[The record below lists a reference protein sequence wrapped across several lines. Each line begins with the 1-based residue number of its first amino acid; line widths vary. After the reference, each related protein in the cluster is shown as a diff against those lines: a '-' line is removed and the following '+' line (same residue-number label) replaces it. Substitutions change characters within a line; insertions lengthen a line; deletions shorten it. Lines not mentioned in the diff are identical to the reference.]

1 MKKKFKLVVIAL
13 LFTNISFINAAG
25 LLTFDASNW
34 LTAIDQLYSSYDMVM
49 NTLKQIEQGYQ
60 QFQFYLEQAKSWD
73 LENISWD
80 GDLDFRDEIKSVTNR
95 VNKQITNIRKI
106 EEIFTTKQ
114 YSAGGMTF
122 TVADLVGAGDRDRDL
137 LDVMRN
143 VGNEMKNSWDQAAEA
158 LVNELS
164 EDQKRAIWQKYG
176 ISPKNF
182 TYMQQKKQ
190 LLQGVA
196 DQFIVYALETSKA
209 IEEGSSEFLED
220 QAKTDLAVAD
230 AVVAEATN
238 GGEHTEKELL
248 QQNLVLSRELIKNIS
263 DLKLAVRQAA
273 GQTALQQA
281 LTDEKEMQEQQAAA
295 ALMME
300 TVDREMRDSMF

>member
-1 MKKKFKLVVIAL
+1 MKKISKFIIAL
-13 LFTNISFINAAG
+13 FISLNMVAFSFSAG
-25 LLTFDASNW
+25 TPVFDVSNL

-176 ISPKNF
+176 ISPINF

-190 LLQGVA
+190 LLQNVA
-196 DQFIVYALETSKA
+196 DQFIAYATAESEALEA
-209 IEEGSSEFLED
+209 
-220 QAKTDLAVAD
+220 QAEADVAVAD
-230 AVVAEATN
+230 AVVQEATN
-238 GGEHTEKELL
+238 GGEHTEKELM

>member
-1 MKKKFKLVVIAL
+1 MKKISKFIIAL
-13 LFTNISFINAAG
+13 FISLNMVAFSFSAG
-25 LLTFDASNW
+25 TPVFDVSNL

-176 ISPKNF
+176 ISPINF

-190 LLQGVA
+190 LLQNVA
-196 DQFIVYALETSKA
+196 DQFIAYATAESEALEA
-209 IEEGSSEFLED
+209 
-220 QAKTDLAVAD
+220 QAEADVAVAD
-230 AVVAEATN
+230 AVVQEATN

-248 QQNLVLSRELIKNIS
+248 QQNLVLFRELIKNIS

>member
-1 MKKKFKLVVIAL
+1 MKKISKFIIAL
-13 LFTNISFINAAG
+13 FISLNMVAFSFSIG
-25 LLTFDASNW
+25 TPVFDASNW
-34 LTAIDQLYSSYDMVM
+34 LTAIDSLYSSYDMVM

-73 LENISWD
+73 LDNISWD

-122 TVADLVGAGDRDRDL
+122 TVADLVGAGDRNRDL

-176 ISPKNF
+176 ISPINF

-190 LLQGVA
+190 VLQNVA
-196 DQFIVYALETSKA
+196 DQFIAYATAESEALEA
-209 IEEGSSEFLED
+209 
-220 QAKTDLAVAD
+220 QAEADVAVAD

-238 GGEHTEKELL
+238 GNEHTEKELL

>member
-34 LTAIDQLYSSYDMVM
+34 LTSIDHLYSSYDMVM

-60 QFQFYLEQAKSWD
+60 QFQFHLEQAKSWD
-73 LENISWD
+73 LDNISWD

-106 EEIFTTKQ
+106 EEIFTTTQ

-122 TVADLVGAGDRDRDL
+122 TVADLVGAGDKDKDL

-143 VGNEMKNSWDQAAEA
+143 VGSEIKNSWDQAAEA

-190 LLQGVA
+190 LVQNVA
-196 DQFIVYALETSKA
+196 DQFIAYATAESKVLE
-209 IEEGSSEFLED
+209 E
-220 QAKTDLAVAD
+220 QAAADLALAD
-230 AVVAEATN
+230 AVVQEATN

>member
-1 MKKKFKLVVIAL
+1 MKKISKFIIAL
-13 LFTNISFINAAG
+13 FISLNMVAFSFSAG
-25 LLTFDASNW
+25 TPVFDVSNL
-34 LTAIDQLYSSYDMVM
+34 LTAIEQLYSSYDMIM

-60 QFQFYLEQAKSWD
+60 QFQFHLEQAKSWD
-73 LENISWD
+73 LDNISWD

-137 LDVMRN
+137 LDVMKH

-176 ISPKNF
+176 ISPINF

-190 LLQGVA
+190 LLQNVA
-196 DQFIVYALETSKA
+196 DQFIAYATAESEALEA
-209 IEEGSSEFLED
+209 
-220 QAKTDLAVAD
+220 QAEADVAVAD

-238 GGEHTEKELL
+238 GNEHTEKELM
-248 QQNLVLSRELIKNIS
+248 QQILVLFRELIKNIS

>member
-34 LTAIDQLYSSYDMVM
+34 LTSIDHLYSSYDMVM

-73 LENISWD
+73 LDNISWD

-106 EEIFTTKQ
+106 EEIFTTTQ

-122 TVADLVGAGDRDRDL
+122 TVADLVGAGDKDKDL

-143 VGNEMKNSWDQAAEA
+143 VGSEIKNSWDQAAEA

-190 LLQGVA
+190 LVQNVA
-196 DQFIVYALETSKA
+196 DQFIAYATAESKVLE
-209 IEEGSSEFLED
+209 E
-220 QAKTDLAVAD
+220 QAAADLALAD
-230 AVVAEATN
+230 AVVQEATN

-281 LTDEKEMQEQQAAA
+281 VTDEKEMQEQQAAA

-300 TVDREMRDSMF
+300 TVEREMRDSMF

>member
-34 LTAIDQLYSSYDMVM
+34 IASIDQLYSSYDMVM

-73 LENISWD
+73 LDNISWD

-114 YSAGGMTF
+114 YSVGGMTF

-137 LDVMRN
+137 LDVMKHA
-143 VGNEMKNSWDQAAEA
+143 GNEIKNSWDQAAEA

-176 ISPKNF
+176 ISPINF

-190 LLQGVA
+190 LLQNVA
-196 DQFIVYALETSKA
+196 DQFIAYATAESEALEA
-209 IEEGSSEFLED
+209 
-220 QAKTDLAVAD
+220 QAEADVAVAD
-230 AVVAEATN
+230 AVVQEATN
-238 GGEHTEKELL
+238 GGEHTEKELM

>member
-1 MKKKFKLVVIAL
+1 MKKISKFIIAL
-13 LFTNISFINAAG
+13 FISLNMVAFSFSAG
-25 LLTFDASNW
+25 TPVFDVSNL
-34 LTAIDQLYSSYDMVM
+34 LTAIEQLYSSYDMVM

-60 QFQFYLEQAKSWD
+60 QFQFHLEQAKSWD
-73 LENISWD
+73 LDNISWD

-137 LDVMRN
+137 LDVMKH

-176 ISPKNF
+176 ISPINF

-190 LLQGVA
+190 LLQNVA
-196 DQFIVYALETSKA
+196 DQFIAYATAESEALEA
-209 IEEGSSEFLED
+209 
-220 QAKTDLAVAD
+220 QAEADVAVAD

-238 GGEHTEKELL
+238 GNEHTEKELM

>member
-1 MKKKFKLVVIAL
+1 MVAF
-13 LFTNISFINAAG
+13 SFSIG
-25 LLTFDASNW
+25 TPVFDASNW
-34 LTAIDQLYSSYDMVM
+34 LTAIDSLYSSYDMVM

-60 QFQFYLEQAKSWD
+60 QFQFHLEQAKSWD
-73 LENISWD
+73 LDNISWD

-122 TVADLVGAGDRDRDL
+122 TVADLVGAGDRNRDL

-176 ISPKNF
+176 ISPINF

-190 LLQGVA
+190 VLQNVA
-196 DQFIVYALETSKA
+196 DQFIAYATAESEALEA
-209 IEEGSSEFLED
+209 
-220 QAKTDLAVAD
+220 QAEADVAVAD

-238 GGEHTEKELL
+238 GNEHTEKELL

>member
-49 NTLKQIEQGYQ
+49 NTLKQIEQGYE
-60 QFQFYLEQAKSWD
+60 QFQFHLEQAKSWD
-73 LENISWD
+73 LDNISWD

-106 EEIFTTKQ
+106 EEIFTTTQ

-122 TVADLVGAGDRDRDL
+122 TVADLVGAGGKDKDL

-143 VGNEMKNSWDQAAEA
+143 VGSEIKNSWDQAAEA

-190 LLQGVA
+190 LVQNVA
-196 DQFIVYALETSKA
+196 DQFIAYATAESKALEA
-209 IEEGSSEFLED
+209 
-220 QAKTDLAVAD
+220 QAAADLALAD
-230 AVVAEATN
+230 AVVQEATN
-238 GGEHTEKELL
+238 GNEHTEKELL

-281 LTDEKEMQEQQAAA
+281 VTDEKEMQEQQAAA

>member
-1 MKKKFKLVVIAL
+1 MKKISKFIIAL
-13 LFTNISFINAAG
+13 FISLNMVAFSFSAG
-25 LLTFDASNW
+25 TPVFDVSNL
-34 LTAIDQLYSSYDMVM
+34 LTAINQLYSSYDMVM

-60 QFQFYLEQAKSWD
+60 QFQFHLEQAKSWD
-73 LENISWD
+73 LDNISWD

-190 LLQGVA
+190 LVQNVA
-196 DQFIVYALETSKA
+196 DQFIAYATAESEALEA
-209 IEEGSSEFLED
+209 
-220 QAKTDLAVAD
+220 QAEADVAVAD

-248 QQNLVLSRELIKNIS
+248 QQILVLSRELIKNIS

-281 LTDEKEMQEQQAAA
+281 VIDEKEMQEQQAAA

>member
-1 MKKKFKLVVIAL
+1 MHQ
-13 LFTNISFINAAG
+13 TG
-25 LLTFDASNW
+25 LQQLIHYIHPTTCASNW
-34 LTAIDQLYSSYDMVM
+34 LTAIDSLYSSYDMVM

-73 LENISWD
+73 LDNISWD

-122 TVADLVGAGDRDRDL
+122 TVADLVGAGDRNRDL

-176 ISPKNF
+176 ISPINF

-190 LLQGVA
+190 VLQNVA
-196 DQFIVYALETSKA
+196 DQFIAYATAESEALEA
-209 IEEGSSEFLED
+209 
-220 QAKTDLAVAD
+220 QAEADVAVAD

-238 GGEHTEKELL
+238 GNEHTEKELM

>member
-34 LTAIDQLYSSYDMVM
+34 LTSIDHLYSSYDMVM

-60 QFQFYLEQAKSWD
+60 QFQFHLEQAKSWD
-73 LENISWD
+73 LDNISWD

-106 EEIFTTKQ
+106 EEIFTTTQ

-122 TVADLVGAGDRDRDL
+122 TVADLVGAGDKDKDL

-143 VGNEMKNSWDQAAEA
+143 VGSEIKNSWDQAAEA

-190 LLQGVA
+190 LVQNVA
-196 DQFIVYALETSKA
+196 DQFIAYATAESKVLE
-209 IEEGSSEFLED
+209 E
-220 QAKTDLAVAD
+220 QAAADLALAD
-230 AVVAEATN
+230 AVVQEATN
-238 GGEHTEKELL
+238 GGEHTEKELM

>member
-49 NTLKQIEQGYQ
+49 NTLKQIEQGYE
-60 QFQFYLEQAKSWD
+60 QFQFHLEQAKSWD
-73 LENISWD
+73 LDNISWD

-106 EEIFTTKQ
+106 EEIFTTTQ

-122 TVADLVGAGDRDRDL
+122 TVADLVGAGDKDKDL

-143 VGNEMKNSWDQAAEA
+143 VGSEIKNSWDQAAEA

-176 ISPKNF
+176 ISPINF

-190 LLQGVA
+190 LVQNVA
-196 DQFIVYALETSKA
+196 DQFIAYATAESKVLE
-209 IEEGSSEFLED
+209 E
-220 QAKTDLAVAD
+220 QAAADLALAD
-230 AVVAEATN
+230 AVVQEATN
-238 GGEHTEKELL
+238 GNEHTEKELL

>member
-60 QFQFYLEQAKSWD
+60 QFQFHLEQAKSWD
-73 LENISWD
+73 LDNISWD

-106 EEIFTTKQ
+106 EEIFTTTQ

-122 TVADLVGAGDRDRDL
+122 TVADLVGAGDKDKDL

-143 VGNEMKNSWDQAAEA
+143 VGSEIKNSWDQAAEA

-190 LLQGVA
+190 LVQNVA
-196 DQFIVYALETSKA
+196 DQFIAYATAESKVLE
-209 IEEGSSEFLED
+209 E
-220 QAKTDLAVAD
+220 QAAADLALAD
-230 AVVAEATN
+230 AVVQEATN
-238 GGEHTEKELL
+238 GGEHTEKELM

>member
-1 MKKKFKLVVIAL
+1 MVAF
-13 LFTNISFINAAG
+13 SFSIG
-25 LLTFDASNW
+25 TPVFDASNW
-34 LTAIDQLYSSYDMVM
+34 LTAIDSLYSSYDMVM

-190 LLQGVA
+190 VLQNVA
-196 DQFIVYALETSKA
+196 DQFIAYATAESEALEA
-209 IEEGSSEFLED
+209 
-220 QAKTDLAVAD
+220 QAEADVAVAD

-238 GGEHTEKELL
+238 GNEHTEKELM

>member
-73 LENISWD
+73 LDNISWD

-106 EEIFTTKQ
+106 EEIFTTTQ

-122 TVADLVGAGDRDRDL
+122 TVADLVGAGDKDKDL

-176 ISPKNF
+176 ISPINF

-190 LLQGVA
+190 LLQNVA
-196 DQFIVYALETSKA
+196 DQFIAYATAESEALEA
-209 IEEGSSEFLED
+209 
-220 QAKTDLAVAD
+220 QAEADVAVAD
-230 AVVAEATN
+230 AVVQEATN
-238 GGEHTEKELL
+238 GGEHTEKELM

>member
-1 MKKKFKLVVIAL
+1 MKKISKFIIAL
-13 LFTNISFINAAG
+13 FISLNMVAFSFSAG
-25 LLTFDASNW
+25 TPVFDVSNL

-49 NTLKQIEQGYQ
+49 NTLKQIEQGYE
-60 QFQFYLEQAKSWD
+60 QFQFHLEQAKSWD
-73 LENISWD
+73 LDNISWD

-137 LDVMRN
+137 LDVMKH
-143 VGNEMKNSWDQAAEA
+143 VGNEIKNSWDQAAEA

-176 ISPKNF
+176 ISPINF

-190 LLQGVA
+190 LVQNVA
-196 DQFIVYALETSKA
+196 DQFIAYATAESEALEA
-209 IEEGSSEFLED
+209 
-220 QAKTDLAVAD
+220 QAAADLALAD
-230 AVVAEATN
+230 AVVQEATN
-238 GGEHTEKELL
+238 GNEHTEKELL

-281 LTDEKEMQEQQAAA
+281 VTDEKEMQEQQAAA

>member
-1 MKKKFKLVVIAL
+1 MKKISKFIIAL
-13 LFTNISFINAAG
+13 FISLNMVAFSFSAG
-25 LLTFDASNW
+25 TPVFDVSNL

-176 ISPKNF
+176 ISPINF

-190 LLQGVA
+190 LLQNVA
-196 DQFIVYALETSKA
+196 DQFIAYATAESEALEA
-209 IEEGSSEFLED
+209 
-220 QAKTDLAVAD
+220 QAEADVAVAD

-238 GGEHTEKELL
+238 GNEHTEKELL
-248 QQNLVLSRELIKNIS
+248 QQILVLSRELIKNIS

-281 LTDEKEMQEQQAAA
+281 VIDEKEMQEQQAAA

>member
-1 MKKKFKLVVIAL
+1 MKKISKFIIAL
-13 LFTNISFINAAG
+13 FISLNMVAFSFSAG
-25 LLTFDASNW
+25 TPVFDVSNL
-34 LTAIDQLYSSYDMVM
+34 LTAIEQLYSSYDMVM

-73 LENISWD
+73 LDNISWD

-122 TVADLVGAGDRDRDL
+122 TVADLVGAGDRDKDL
-137 LDVMRN
+137 LDVMKN
-143 VGNEMKNSWDQAAEA
+143 VGSEIKNSWEQAAEA

-164 EDQKRAIWQKYG
+164 EEQKRAIWQKYG

-190 LLQGVA
+190 LLQNVA
-196 DQFIVYALETSKA
+196 DQFIAYATAESEALEA
-209 IEEGSSEFLED
+209 
-220 QAKTDLAVAD
+220 QAEADVAVAD

-238 GGEHTEKELL
+238 GNEHTEKELL
-248 QQNLVLSRELIKNIS
+248 QQILVLSRELIKNIS

-281 LTDEKEMQEQQAAA
+281 VIDEKEMQEQQAAA

>member
-60 QFQFYLEQAKSWD
+60 QFQFHLEQAKSWD

-106 EEIFTTKQ
+106 EEIFTTTQ

-122 TVADLVGAGDRDRDL
+122 TVADLVGAGDKDRDL

-143 VGNEMKNSWDQAAEA
+143 VGNEIKNSWDQAAEA

-190 LLQGVA
+190 LLQNVA
-196 DQFIVYALETSKA
+196 DQFIAYATAESEALEA
-209 IEEGSSEFLED
+209 
-220 QAKTDLAVAD
+220 QAEADVAVAD

-238 GGEHTEKELL
+238 GNEHTEKELL

>member
-1 MKKKFKLVVIAL
+1 MKKISKFIIAL
-13 LFTNISFINAAG
+13 FISLNMVAFSFSAG
-25 LLTFDASNW
+25 TPVFDVSNL

-176 ISPKNF
+176 ISPINF

-190 LLQGVA
+190 LLQNVA
-196 DQFIVYALETSKA
+196 DQFIAYATAESEALEA
-209 IEEGSSEFLED
+209 
-220 QAKTDLAVAD
+220 QAEADVAVAD
-230 AVVAEATN
+230 AVVQEATN

-248 QQNLVLSRELIKNIS
+248 QQNLVLFRELIKNIS

-295 ALMME
+295 TLMME

>member
-1 MKKKFKLVVIAL
+1 MVAF
-13 LFTNISFINAAG
+13 SFSIG
-25 LLTFDASNW
+25 TPVFDASNW
-34 LTAIDQLYSSYDMVM
+34 LTAIDSLYSSYDMVM

-176 ISPKNF
+176 ISPINF

-190 LLQGVA
+190 ILQNVA
-196 DQFIVYALETSKA
+196 DQFIAYATAESEALEA
-209 IEEGSSEFLED
+209 
-220 QAKTDLAVAD
+220 QAEADVAVAD

-238 GGEHTEKELL
+238 GNEHTEKELL

>member
-1 MKKKFKLVVIAL
+1 MVAF
-13 LFTNISFINAAG
+13 SFSAG
-25 LLTFDASNW
+25 TPVFDVSNL

-190 LLQGVA
+190 LVQNVA
-196 DQFIVYALETSKA
+196 DQFIAYATAESEALEA
-209 IEEGSSEFLED
+209 
-220 QAKTDLAVAD
+220 QAEADVAVAD

-238 GGEHTEKELL
+238 GNEHTEKELM

-295 ALMME
+295 VLMME

>member
-1 MKKKFKLVVIAL
+1 MKKISKFIIAL
-13 LFTNISFINAAG
+13 FISLNMVAFSFSIG
-25 LLTFDASNW
+25 TPVFDASNW
-34 LTAIDQLYSSYDMVM
+34 LTAIDSLYSSYDMVM

-73 LENISWD
+73 LDNISWD

-176 ISPKNF
+176 ISPINF

-190 LLQGVA
+190 LLQNVA
-196 DQFIVYALETSKA
+196 DQFIAYATAESEALEA
-209 IEEGSSEFLED
+209 
-220 QAKTDLAVAD
+220 QAEADVAVAD

-238 GGEHTEKELL
+238 GGEHTEKELM

>member
-1 MKKKFKLVVIAL
+1 MKKISKFIIAL
-13 LFTNISFINAAG
+13 FISLNMVAFSFSAG
-25 LLTFDASNW
+25 TPVFDVSNL

-176 ISPKNF
+176 ISPINF

-190 LLQGVA
+190 LLQNVA
-196 DQFIVYALETSKA
+196 DQFIAYATAESEALEA
-209 IEEGSSEFLED
+209 
-220 QAKTDLAVAD
+220 QAEADVAVAD

-248 QQNLVLSRELIKNIS
+248 QQILVLTRELIKNIS
-263 DLKLAVRQAA
+263 DLKLSVRQAA

>member
-1 MKKKFKLVVIAL
+1 MKKISKFIIAL
-13 LFTNISFINAAG
+13 FISLNMVAFSFSAG
-25 LLTFDASNW
+25 TPVFDVSNL

-176 ISPKNF
+176 ISPINF

-190 LLQGVA
+190 LLQNVA
-196 DQFIVYALETSKA
+196 DQFIAYATAESEALEA
-209 IEEGSSEFLED
+209 
-220 QAKTDLAVAD
+220 QAEADVAVAD

-238 GGEHTEKELL
+238 GGEHTEKELM

>member
-60 QFQFYLEQAKSWD
+60 QFQFHLEQAKSWD
-73 LENISWD
+73 LDNISWD

-106 EEIFTTKQ
+106 EEIFTTTQ

-122 TVADLVGAGDRDRDL
+122 TVADLVGAGDKDKDL

-143 VGNEMKNSWDQAAEA
+143 VGSEIKNSWDQAAEA

-190 LLQGVA
+190 LVQNVA
-196 DQFIVYALETSKA
+196 DQFIAYATAESKALEA
-209 IEEGSSEFLED
+209 
-220 QAKTDLAVAD
+220 QAAADLALAD
-230 AVVAEATN
+230 AVVQEATN
-238 GGEHTEKELL
+238 GNEHTEKELL

>member
-1 MKKKFKLVVIAL
+1 MKKISKFIIAL
-13 LFTNISFINAAG
+13 FISLNMVAFSFSAG
-25 LLTFDASNW
+25 TPVFDVSNL

-122 TVADLVGAGDRDRDL
+122 SVADLVGAGDRDRDL

-176 ISPKNF
+176 ISPINF

-190 LLQGVA
+190 ILQNVA
-196 DQFIVYALETSKA
+196 DQFIAYATAESETLEA
-209 IEEGSSEFLED
+209 
-220 QAKTDLAVAD
+220 QAEADVAVAD
-230 AVVAEATN
+230 AVVQEATN
-238 GGEHTEKELL
+238 GGEHTEKELM
-248 QQNLVLSRELIKNIS
+248 QQNLVLSRELIKTSVI
-263 DLKLAVRQAA
+263 
-273 GQTALQQA
+273 
-281 LTDEKEMQEQQAAA
+281 
-295 ALMME
+295 
-300 TVDREMRDSMF
+300 